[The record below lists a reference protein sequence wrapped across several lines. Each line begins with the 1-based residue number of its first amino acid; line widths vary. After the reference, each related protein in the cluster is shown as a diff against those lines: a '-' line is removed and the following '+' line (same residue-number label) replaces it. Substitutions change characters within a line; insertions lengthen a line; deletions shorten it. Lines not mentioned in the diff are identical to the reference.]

1 MLDVIVKTST
11 CSNPQMCSSRWMVS
25 STRLT
30 SAPYASS
37 SSPASR
43 AQVKHS
49 VDRALFCAL
58 IAYIACLCPPCRYR
72 IGAALQKLPSSVRSR
87 RCRTFLGR
95 AAFGGICPVISVVTI
110 IHTMVTR
117 VNRKDPNFSLILH
130 RIKNHMRKK
139 AYDSVIQSKKNR
151 SGTGDVGKKQ
161 CCTKRTPLLRL
172 TLLYRKNRLHYGKRF
187 HTNCYAETNLT
198 WR

>member
-1 MLDVIVKTST
+1 MHTS
-11 CSNPQMCSSRWMVS
+11 
-25 STRLT
+25 LA
-30 SAPYASS
+30 SA
-37 SSPASR
+37 
-43 AQVKHS
+43 
-49 VDRALFCAL
+49 
-58 IAYIACLCPPCRYR
+58 PPCRYR

-117 VNRKDPNFSLILH
+117 VNRKDPNFSLILQ

-161 CCTKRTPLLRL
+161 CCTRRTPLLRL

-187 HTNCYAETNLT
+187 HTNCYLHQKSSATHRFRCVEKHPHTSHPGGQVNL
-198 WR
+198 